1 MAVKP
6 GNHKINK
13 TDKNDKK
20 SKPRDVKRAKTD
32 SFIAIHFKQA
42 KASFSALWRRPV
54 GNVLT
59 LAVISMA
66 LALPASLYLLSK
78 NIASVAERVAGPSQL
93 NVYLKIDIPE
103 PRIIVLKDDLE
114 RRDEIAQVKYISSQQ
129 GLDDLS
135 KYSGFEQAIS
145 LLDNAILP
153 AVLVIT
159 PKVDNREQIQ
169 MLAKALQAEEG
180 VTDVR
185 MDEDWF
191 ARLDAIRHLAA
202 IVVVSL
208 SSLMLMSVFLI
219 VGNTLRFNVQA
230 NKEEIQ
236 TMKLIGAT
244 DAYILRPY
252 LYSGMWFGLLGAV
265 AAWLLTAL
273 MTILLNGAVEAL
285 ALLYDS
291 RFRLIG
297 LGWDESLLLL
307 MLGVFLGCV
316 AAKVSAKRH
325 LKEIEPV

>member
-6 GNHKINK
+6 GNQKISK
-13 TDKNDKK
+13 TTKSTK

-32 SFIAIHFKQA
+32 SFLAIHFKQA
-42 KASFSALWRRPV
+42 KASFAALWRRPL
-54 GNVLT
+54 GNILT

-78 NIASVAERVAGPSQL
+78 NIASVAERVAEPSQL
-93 NVYLKIDIPE
+93 SVYLHIDTPE

-114 RRDEIAQVKYISSQQ
+114 RRDEIAKVKYISPQQ

-135 KYSGFEQAIS
+135 QYAGFEQAIS
-145 LLDNAILP
+145 LLDNATLP
-153 AVLVIT
+153 AVLVVT
-159 PKVDNREQIQ
+159 PKVDSREQIQ
-169 MLAKALQAEEG
+169 TLAKALQAEEG

-185 MDEDWF
+185 MDEYWF
-191 ARLDAIRHLAA
+191 ARLDAIRHLAT
-202 IVVVSL
+202 IVVISL

-285 ALLYDS
+285 AQLYDS

>member
-6 GNHKINK
+6 GNKKISK
-13 TDKNDKK
+13 TTK

-32 SFIAIHFKQA
+32 SFLAIHLKQA
-42 KASFSALWRRPV
+42 KVSFAALWRRPL
-54 GNVLT
+54 GNILT

-93 NVYLKIDIPE
+93 SVYLQTDIPE
-103 PRIIVLKDDLE
+103 PRVIVLKDDLE
-114 RRDEIAQVKYISSQQ
+114 RRDEVAQVSYISPQQ

-135 KYSGFEQAIS
+135 QYAGFEQAIS
-145 LLDNAILP
+145 LLDNATLP
-153 AVLVIT
+153 AVLVVT
-159 PKVDNREQIQ
+159 PKVDNRQQIQ
-169 MLAKALQAEEG
+169 ALAQAIQAEDG

-191 ARLDAIRHLAA
+191 ARLDAIRHLAT
-202 IVVVSL
+202 IVVISL

-273 MTILLNGAVEAL
+273 MTILLNGAVAAL
-285 ALLYDS
+285 AQLYDS

-316 AAKVSAKRH
+316 AAKVSAQRH